1 VRPRGS
7 GDAGLHPRSSSSTGR
22 FRAGR
27 PAGLRGRAARATRS
41 CPGPA
46 RRNRPA
52 RIPPGGMPSVGAGRR
67 ARDPRRLGY
76 LQTIERVTDR
86 WADLAEPLGQR
97 TVAFCRDVH
106 HERVGLS
113 HGLPERGR
121 RIDQAE
127 QAGRVALGDQHRG
140 DRQASPGGRPTRRPD
155 GDGRYQA
162 PAQPPS
168 RVATLGGVVNGCSVP
183 MRIGWSP
190 VVMSAL
196 WAPPA
201 HILQP
206 KAGTAAPLG
215 RPGLDPEAVAV
226 CHHRASGH
234 RRDRL
239 AGKAEH
245 GRLGGFGVDDQRPRS
260 QRCWHDG
267 RGRPPALR
275 CCSAARTFTRS
286 WT

>member
-1 VRPRGS
+1 M
-7 GDAGLHPRSSSSTGR
+7 
-22 FRAGR
+22 
-27 PAGLRGRAARATRS
+27 PAFTRD
-41 CPGPA
+41 
-46 RRNRPA
+46 
-52 RIPPGGMPSVGAGRR
+52 RR
-67 ARDPRRLGY
+67 ARPVGSVQVDQRVFEVVQLELHDRALDQLGVTGRHGSRQAACRPWAPAAEHGTPRRLGY

>member
-22 FRAGR
+22 VRAGR
-27 PAGLRGRAARATRS
+27 PAGLRGHAARAARS
-41 CPGPA
+41 CPDQLGVTGRHGSHQAACRPWAPA
-46 RRNRPA
+46 A
-52 RIPPGGMPSVGAGRR
+52 EHGT
-67 ARDPRRLGY
+67 PRQLGY

-97 TVAFCRDVH
+97 TIAFCRDVH

-113 HGLPERGR
+113 HGLSERGR
-121 RIDQAE
+121 RINQAE

-168 RVATLGGVVNGCSVP
+168 RVATLGRRGERCSVP
-183 MRIGWSP
+183 MRMGWSP

-206 KAGTAAPLG
+206 KAGTA
-215 RPGLDPEAVAV
+215 
-226 CHHRASGH
+226 HR
-234 RRDRL
+234 
-239 AGKAEH
+239 
-245 GRLGGFGVDDQRPRS
+245 
-260 QRCWHDG
+260 
-267 RGRPPALR
+267 
-275 CCSAARTFTRS
+275 
-286 WT
+286 